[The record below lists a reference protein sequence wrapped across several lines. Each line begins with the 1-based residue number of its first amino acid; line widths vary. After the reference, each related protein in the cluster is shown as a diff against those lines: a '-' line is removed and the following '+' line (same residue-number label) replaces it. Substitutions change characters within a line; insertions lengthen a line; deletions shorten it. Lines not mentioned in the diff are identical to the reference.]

1 MAITFLGMGEA
12 RIPAQCEEVR
22 CGGKLEE
29 RRKYSRWLL
38 WRRGGKAKSSPQRLR
53 AGGEELMRLE
63 AMDSW
68 EH

>member
-1 MAITFLGMGEA
+1 MCRLWAVCSMISIYVCT
-12 RIPAQCEEVR
+12 PPPPP
-22 CGGKLEE
+22 GGRVE
-29 RRKYSRWLL
+29 
-38 WRRGGKAKSSPQRLR
+38 RRGGKAKSSPQRLR

>member
-1 MAITFLGMGEA
+1 LGWEA

-22 CGGKLEE
+22 WGRKLEE
-29 RRKYSRWLL
+29 GRKYSRWLL

-53 AGGEELMRLE
+53 ASGEGLMRPE
-63 AMDSW
+63 AMDLW